1 MLYLSL
7 QGSEQG
13 ENVLI
18 GDTDMKKTETF
29 SGIITILLTIG
40 FFSLFAIPM
49 GLANAMN
56 TMMNTAYA
64 LLIDTCFYIMAIAVI
79 AGAFGAV
86 MSEFGVVKILNRI
99 LSVFMKPLFGL
110 PGAAALGIVTTY
122 LSDNPAILALA
133 KDRKFVQYFKEY
145 QIPALTNLGTSFGM
159 GMMVTTFMLGLG
171 SYTGLSMG
179 KVVLCGNLGAV
190 FGCIISTRLMIHH
203 TSKAIGTE
211 QEVVVDSTAAEEE
224 TEDNTP
230 KQGVGLRLMNA
241 LLDGGQ
247 SGVELGMG
255 IIPAVLVIC
264 TVIMMLTKGPG
275 ASGYTGDA
283 YQGIALLP
291 MIANKANFILQPL
304 FGFSS
309 PECISVPITAMGST
323 GATFAIIR
331 ELVTTG
337 LAKGSDIA
345 VFTAI
350 CMCWSGYLSTHV
362 SMMQAL
368 NHSELSGKSI
378 LFHTI
383 GGICAGVFAHY
394 LYLFLI

>member
-1 MLYLSL
+1 
-7 QGSEQG
+7 
-13 ENVLI
+13 
-18 GDTDMKKTETF
+18 MKTQPKWST
-29 SGIITILLTIG
+29 GVLTIILTIA

-49 GLANAMN
+49 GLANALN
-56 TMMNTAYA
+56 TMMNTAYS

-86 MSEFGVVKILNRI
+86 MTEFGVVEILNKI

-133 KDRKFVQYFKEY
+133 KDKKFVKFFKEY

-159 GMMVTTFMLGLG
+159 GLMVTTFMLGLG
-171 SYTGLSMG
+171 SLTGMSMG
-179 KVVLCGNLGAV
+179 KAVVCGNLGAI
-190 FGCIISTRLMIHH
+190 FGCIISTRLMIHE
-203 TSKAIGTE
+203 TSKTIGTE
-211 QEVVVDSTAAEEE
+211 
-224 TEDNTP
+224 TEAYIDESVLDVEKDEHVQNS
-230 KQGVGLRLMNA
+230 VGLRLMNA
-241 LLDGGQ
+241 LLDGGK
-247 SGVELGMG
+247 SGVDLGMG

-264 TVIMMLTKGPG
+264 TIIMMLTKAPG
-275 ASGYTGDA
+275 ANGFTGAA
-283 YQGIALLP
+283 YEGIALLP
-291 MIANKANFILQPL
+291 YIADKLNFIIQPL

-309 PECISVPITAMGST
+309 PQCISVPITAMGST
-323 GATFAIIR
+323 GATFGIIR
-331 ELVTTG
+331 DLITVGQAT
-337 LAKGSDIA
+337 GSDIA

-368 NHSELSGKSI
+368 RHSELSGKSI
-378 LFHTI
+378 IFHTI

-394 LYLFLI
+394 LFILL